1 MELDKKSDT
10 SLAAANQLLTS
21 WRDTYATQSVHD
33 LYYSVLQFMKY
44 ILAHAKID
52 KITYAQQLEEGGDN
66 SHRYILDKIL
76 LKLDFNQTD
85 KRIFK
90 EDLRNLKRARVEADY
105 SVGTFTVDE
114 ALDFKR
120 MAERLIALLNK
131 VSNDKIN
138 H

>member
-44 ILAHAKID
+44 ILANAKID

-66 SHRYILDKIL
+66 SHMYIRDKIL

-114 ALDFKR
+114 ALDFKS
-120 MAERLIALLNK
+120 MAERLLALLKK

>member
-1 MELDKKSDT
+1 M
-10 SLAAANQLLTS
+10 
-21 WRDTYATQSVHD
+21 
-33 LYYSVLQFMKY
+33 Y
-44 ILAHAKID
+44 I
-52 KITYAQQLEEGGDN
+52 
-66 SHRYILDKIL
+66 RDKIL

-114 ALDFKR
+114 ALDFKS
-120 MAERLIALLNK
+120 MAERLIALLKK